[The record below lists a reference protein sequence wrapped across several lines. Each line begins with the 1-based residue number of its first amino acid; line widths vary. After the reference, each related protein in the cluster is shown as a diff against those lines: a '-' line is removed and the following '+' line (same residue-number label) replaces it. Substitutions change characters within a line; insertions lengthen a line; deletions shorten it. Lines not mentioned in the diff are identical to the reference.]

1 MCGWHLGLMTLAEA
15 QTTLSTSSE
24 AIQLLSL
31 RISII
36 QLSTRGTDDFR
47 TYWKHYNLDI
57 LIDIQ
62 YVCHLK
68 IQISDLCCLII
79 TKYIS
84 L

>member
-1 MCGWHLGLMTLAEA
+1 MLGSYDSHR
-15 QTTLSTSSE
+15 STNDGNSTKSE

-36 QLSTRGTDDFR
+36 QLITRGTDGFR
-47 TYWKHYNLDI
+47 TYWKHSNLDI

-79 TKYIS
+79 KNIA
-84 L
+84 